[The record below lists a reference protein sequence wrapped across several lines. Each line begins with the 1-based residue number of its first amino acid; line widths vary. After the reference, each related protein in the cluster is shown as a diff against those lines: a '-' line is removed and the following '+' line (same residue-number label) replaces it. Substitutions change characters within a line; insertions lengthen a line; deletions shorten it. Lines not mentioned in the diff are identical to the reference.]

1 MSTTMLPMLQSS
13 CSSLIIQNQLAEETN
28 AILEE
33 LAKTSR
39 DAYPN
44 THLMFFP
51 CMVGYDNAAVRV
63 QWEGQYIEQIGGMW
77 GEGEIATFIEWATAS
92 LGTNSNGE
100 AHTAKLGYF
109 TTKTKGWVGEQAGAW

>member
-13 CSSLIIQNQLAEETN
+13 HSSLIIQNQSAEETN

-44 THLMFFP
+44 TRLMFFP
-51 CMVGYDNAAVRV
+51 RMVGYDNAAVRA

-77 GEGEIATFIEWATAS
+77 GEGEMATFIEWATTS
-92 LGTNSNGE
+92 LGTNSNGK
-100 AHTAKLGYF
+100 AYIAKLGYF
-109 TTKTKGWVGEQAGAW
+109 TTKTKGWVEELAGA